1 MITLFYFS
9 NPKCINNKIYT
20 FKRYMVFLST
30 ETIKKAYQSLISHEV
45 KNSSVLHIFL
55 ILKGCGINNMNF
67 KPIDVI
73 SEDGYPIAVNLSML
87 FGMDENKPE
96 KYEFINPFSMKEWA
110 GQAPSEALK
119 KWVSSR
125 IKNNIIGG
133 ATTWRKIINEDI
145 YSNEIKFTYNYVQ
158 EIKDLTV
165 PNIKVKLWPLV
176 IWYNRFMQFDREC
189 TPQELIESFKNI
201 FYLNDLE
208 LGLLFDS
215 TINFNLEFASSI
227 HDYKEIRNQI
237 GIHPKAPDNWIE
249 STKNITLSEPKSDYT
264 IQSSKFIF
272 MKASK
277 IPSIEKINQLLK
289 DNYQIILSGPP
300 GTSKSYIADQ
310 IGNQLSDENGPSSVM
325 KIQFHPQ
332 YSYQDFIGGFIVKG
346 DKVEIN
352 RGVFLN
358 FIDNAKKVDTPFLL
372 IIDEI
377 NRANVSSV
385 FGETIQC
392 LDRNYS
398 TKLILGGKEEEIS
411 IPKNLLIIATM
422 NTSDRTLGVM
432 DFALR
437 RRFSDVYFGANEAEL
452 IYKTKLEC
460 GLSLCDFLKK
470 INTNLK
476 STLKNNELIIG
487 QSIFYNE
494 NYLNTDIY
502 EWSNNGLE
510 DLFNY
515 KILPIIEDYCSNEI
529 NKIEDVIGIELSKR
543 LTGEEFIESF
553 RNYLA

>member
-1 MITLFYFS
+1 MI
-9 NPKCINNKIYT
+9 
-20 FKRYMVFLST
+20 FLST
-30 ETIKKAYQSLISHEV
+30 ETIKKAYQSLSSHEI
-45 KNSSVLHIFL
+45 KNASVLHIFL
-55 ILKGCGINNMNF
+55 ILKGCGINNMNY

-73 SEDGYPIAVNLSML
+73 SDDGFPIAANLSML
-87 FGMDENKPE
+87 FGLDEVKPE

-110 GQAPSEALK
+110 GQAPSEGLK

-145 YSNEIKFTYNYVQ
+145 YKNEIKFTFNYVQ
-158 EIKDLTV
+158 EIKELTI
-165 PNIKVKLWPLV
+165 PKLKIKLWPLV
-176 IWYNRFMQFDREC
+176 IWYNRFIEFEREC
-189 TPQELIESFKNI
+189 TPQELIDSFKSSFN
-201 FYLNDLE
+201 LNDLE

-215 TINFNLEFASSI
+215 TVNFNLEFASSV

-249 STKNITLSEPKSDYT
+249 STKNNIISEPNTDYT
-264 IQSSKFIF
+264 IQSSKFTF
-272 MKASK
+272 MKAK
-277 IPSIEKINQLLK
+277 NIPSVEKIYQLLK
-289 DNYQIILSGPP
+289 DNYQLILSGPP
-300 GTSKSYIADQ
+300 GTSKSYIANLIGEQ
-310 IGNQLSDENGPSSVM
+310 ITDEYGTGSVM

-346 DKVEIN
+346 DQVEIN

-358 FIDNAKKVDTPFLL
+358 FIDAARKVETPFLL

-398 TKLILGGKEEEIS
+398 TKLLLGGQEEEIN

-437 RRFSDVYFGANEAEL
+437 RRFSDVYIGVNENEL
-452 IYKTKLEC
+452 IDKTKLEC
-460 GLSLCDFLKK
+460 GISLCDFLKK

-476 STLKNNELIIG
+476 STLKNNELVIG

-494 NYLNTDIY
+494 NYLNNDIY
-502 EWSNNGLE
+502 KWSNNGFE
-510 DLFNY
+510 DLFNF
-515 KILPIIEDYCSNEI
+515 KILPIIEDYCSNEV

-543 LTGEEFIESF
+543 LIGEEFIEATKA
-553 RNYLA
+553 YLA